1 MIAQR
6 ISRLLTRPVLEKDKR
21 IKMVE
26 IINPEFRITLWK
38 SSVIKKENNKISTS
52 AKINTVKKS
61 SKKILLILLK
71 ESTAA
76 VPGLKLLTSQV
87 VSEYIAK
94 IRNMGT
100 KKVAI
105 SFLTLINLTIDACS
119 DGINLGSGNVFLL
132 WI

>member
-6 ISRLLTRPVLEKDKR
+6 INRLLTRPVLEKDKR

-38 SSVIKKENNKISTS
+38 SSVMKKENNKISTS

-119 DGINLGSGNVFLL
+119 DGINLGSGKVFLL

>member
-6 ISRLLTRPVLEKDKR
+6 INRLLTRPVFEKDKR
-21 IKMVE
+21 IKIVE
-26 IINPEFRITLWK
+26 IINPEFLITLWK

-52 AKINTVKKS
+52 AKIKTVKKS

-71 ESTAA
+71 ESNPT

-94 IRNMGT
+94 TRNMGT

-105 SFLTLINLTIDACS
+105 SFLTLINLPIDACS
-119 DGINLGSGNVFLL
+119 DGINLGSVKVFLL
-132 WI
+132 WM